1 MNEEEA
7 RAQIVK
13 WAETNFADGDDPCE
27 AKIIK
32 IEYNENDENWTA
44 ELEINT
50 SEDNPIVTFFER
62 PAPHTGLQIV
72 CIEY

>member
-7 RAQIVK
+7 RLRIIK
-13 WAETNFADGDDPCE
+13 WAENYFADDNKPCVKVVSIVFNADDE
-27 AKIIK
+27 
-32 IEYNENDENWTA
+32 DWTA
-44 ELEINT
+44 ELEVST

-72 CIEY
+72 DIEY